1 VIPILAGYGIAIVLG
16 TAYAVSQGASA
27 GSGYAFGRKS
37 GRIVCEKLDVFEGRL
52 KELIKLPVNE

>member
-1 VIPILAGYGIAIVLG
+1 VIPILAGYGFAIVFG

-37 GRIVCEKLDVFEGRL
+37 GRIVCEKLDVLEGRI
-52 KELIKLPVNE
+52 KEFIKLPVNE